1 MSLLILGG
9 CGDASV
15 SRPYVEPALEAQ
27 GEPTPQAQQ
36 VTVSLIKERNPVW
49 VMRVYQAESLVL
61 TGLMS
66 YLRDREL
73 DLSAKR
79 LTTRYDGQNRW
90 IVQVTLPGEVARFP
104 DGYLG
109 SWRVNPAEGD
119 VEPLDDVAKN
129 IRSRR
134 PGGAGRLELR
144 HIPEQITIRIDGAD
158 DSAIQPLQYWK
169 DLGIYMTTPVEE
181 GK

>member
-1 MSLLILGG
+1 
-9 CGDASV
+9 
-15 SRPYVEPALEAQ
+15 
-27 GEPTPQAQQ
+27 
-36 VTVSLIKERNPVW
+36 
-49 VMRVYQAESLVL
+49 MRVYAAESQVL
-61 TGLMS
+61 MGLMS
-66 YLRDREL
+66 YLRDRGL

-104 DGYLG
+104 DGYFG
-109 SWRVNPAEGD
+109 SWRVNPVEGD

-134 PGGAGRLELR
+134 PGSVGRLELR
-144 HIPEQITIRIDGAD
+144 HIREQITIRIDGAD